1 MKEIDSKEFFPLKG
15 YEGFYEINTSGN
27 IRSVDRIIITKGY
40 GGKESYTS
48 HKKGVPIKNFVN
60 GSGYLQIRLS
70 VNGKSYQEYVHCLV
84 YDTFIGIKDK
94 KNDID
99 HLDHNKLNCSLDNL
113 EEITHKE
120 NMRRMR
126 KFYGIEAKP
135 KEKKSRR
142 TYTYD
147 EMKEVLERLR
157 TEPMSKVCKDYE
169 ISDKGLSKRLK
180 SVGLPYQ
187 MKEINKYFNNN

>member
-1 MKEIDSKEFFPLKG
+1 MKEIDSKEFFPLKR
-15 YEGFYEINTSGN
+15 YEGFYEINTNGD
-27 IRSVDRIIITKGY
+27 IRSVDRIITTKGY
-40 GGKESYTS
+40 NGKGSYTS
-48 HKKGVPIKNFVN
+48 HQKGVLRKSYQN
-60 GSGYLQIRLS
+60 GSGYLQIKLYI
-70 VNGKSYQEYVHCLV
+70 NGKEYQEYVHRLV

-99 HLDHNKLNCSLDNL
+99 HLDHNKLNCSLENL

-126 KFYGIEAKP
+126 KFYGIEARP

-147 EMKEVLERLR
+147 EMKKVLERLR
-157 TEPMSKVCKDYE
+157 TEPMSKVCKDYGL
-169 ISDKGLSKRLK
+169 SDKGLSKRLK

>member
-15 YEGFYEINTSGN
+15 YEGFYEINTNGD
-27 IRSVDRIIITKGY
+27 IRSVDRIITTKGY
-40 GGKESYTS
+40 NGKGSYTS
-48 HKKGVPIKNFVN
+48 HQKGVPRRSFQN
-60 GSGYLQIRLS
+60 GSGYLQIKLYI
-70 VNGKSYQEYVHCLV
+70 NGKEYREYVHRLV
-84 YDTFIGIKDK
+84 YDTFIGIKEK

-99 HLDHNKLNCSLDNL
+99 HLDHNKLNCSLSNL

-147 EMKEVLERLR
+147 EMEKVLERLK
-157 TEPMSKVCKDYE
+157 TEPMSKVCKDYGL
-169 ISDKGLSKRLK
+169 SDKGLSKRLK

-187 MKEINKYFNNN
+187 MKEIKKYFNNN

>member
-15 YEGFYEINTSGN
+15 YEGFYEINTNGD
-27 IRSVDRIIITKGY
+27 IRSVDRVITTKGY
-40 GGKESYTS
+40 NGKGSYTS
-48 HKKGVPIKNFVN
+48 HQKGVLRKSYQN
-60 GSGYLQIRLS
+60 GSGYLQIKLYI
-70 VNGKSYQEYVHCLV
+70 NGKEYQEYVHRLV
-84 YDTFIGIKDK
+84 YDTFIGNKDK

-99 HLDHNKLNCSLDNL
+99 HLDHNKLNCSLENL

-126 KFYGIEAKP
+126 KFYGIEARP

-147 EMKEVLERLR
+147 EMKKVLERLR
-157 TEPMSKVCKDYE
+157 TEPMSKVCKDYGL
-169 ISDKGLSKRLK
+169 SDKGLSKRLK